1 MYKRSELKRKMEKCV
16 IFRFIAI
23 FSSIVNNTIH
33 KIKKKK
39 TSIFSK
45 LEKCTPSQFG
55 LKLGRFLRPGKSN
68 LEVDVDSEVEVEDE
82 EEAISSKAGSTSGVL
97 R

>member
-1 MYKRSELKRKMEKCV
+1 MEKCV

-33 KIKKKK
+33 KIKKK
-39 TSIFSK
+39 TSFFSK
-45 LEKCTPSQFG
+45 LEKCTPSELG

-68 LEVDVDSEVEVEDE
+68 LEVDVDVEVEVEEE
-82 EEAISSKAGSTSGVL
+82 EEAISTKAGSTSGVL